1 MNLPRRR
8 TDATRDRFRGRV
20 LSMAPRAPYVVRM
33 KSTTTAASSGPLSSW
48 RK

>member
-1 MNLPRRR
+1 VTPASGDPVWGALLKVVWMLPVARMLQ
-8 TDATRDRFRGRV
+8 V
-20 LSMAPRAPYVVRM
+20 LRM